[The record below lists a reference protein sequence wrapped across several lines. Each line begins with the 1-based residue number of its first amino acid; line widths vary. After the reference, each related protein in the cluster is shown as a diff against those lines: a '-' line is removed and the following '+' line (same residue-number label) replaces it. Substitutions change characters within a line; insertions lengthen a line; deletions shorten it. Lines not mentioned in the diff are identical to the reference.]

1 MSVAVMRRSYPVAL
15 LFILYLVLSSVHARI
30 HRLKLEDD
38 DRKQFTLSTFGFLK
52 GGTLTVNVTKF
63 SFLKETDHKIDD
75 SSFGFTLDKSGNTG
89 MSTYLESM
97 QEKCILSR
105 KDSEDTDSLT
115 LIFFRMNFNDGLL
128 YVDRKGKDLNHLMIS
143 TLDKETFISQRKL
156 FRRES
161 DGPGKKSVASDSFLL
176 SRSRRLV
183 EKNNSKI
190 VEKIVATPVKITPN
204 VTINSLLQKPALKK
218 ASAHNNTVSV
228 TKSPVIST
236 TKLDNGVV
244 RDVIKMNKVNGYYT
258 AYFLVSIKKDNEE
271 GLYNLFFHNCINYK
285 GANSAVNLSLI
296 LIEDNNGNYLSA
308 GDMPL
313 PMLNFVCSFAFFLTG
328 CVWLFVLQRSSEDVY
343 KMHYLMLGVV
353 YVKSISC
360 LFHAINFHFIQTK
373 GIHEE
378 AWAILYYIVYLM
390 RGALLFTTILLI
402 GAGWAFIKHML
413 SDKEKKLF
421 IIIIPLQ
428 VLANVAW
435 IIVEESEEGQS
446 QYTVWK
452 EIFILVD
459 LLCCG
464 AILFPV
470 VWSIRHLQDASQ
482 TDGKAV
488 ISLNKLK
495 LFRQFYILIV
505 CYIYFT
511 RIIVYLLKITVPF
524 KYEWLDPMFKE
535 MATFIFFIVT
545 GYKFRPASD
554 NPYLQVPLDSDEEI
568 ELEEVLTKNSVLE
581 NVVKVS
587 RSSKM
592 EETEPNT
599 GAKQRESS
607 HEYD

>member
-1 MSVAVMRRSYPVAL
+1 MFIFYLKIGL
-15 LFILYLVLSSVHARI
+15 LFLSLALYFVDGRI
-30 HRLKLEDD
+30 HRLKLEND

-52 GGTLTVNVTKF
+52 GGTLSVNVTKF
-63 SFLKETDHKIDD
+63 SYEVDD
-75 SSFGFTLDKSGNTG
+75 PKRINNASFGFTLDKSGNTG

-105 KDSEDTDSLT
+105 KDSEDMDSMS
-115 LIFFRMNFNDGLL
+115 LIFFRMDFNKQEL
-128 YVDRKGKDLNHLMIS
+128 VVEKRGKDLSHLTI
-143 TLDKETFISQRKL
+143 TNQDRKTFTEQHKM
-156 FRRES
+156 FRRNS
-161 DGPGKKSVASDSFLL
+161 DFNTGHSVMSDSFLIVRSKRAISKL
-176 SRSRRLV
+176 SENPVVNKSV
-183 EKNNSKI
+183 PSVASVKKTDSKVVKPTTMATKNASKM
-190 VEKIVATPVKITPN
+190 TPE
-204 VTINSLLQKPALKK
+204 A
-218 ASAHNNTVSV
+218 
-228 TKSPVIST
+228 T
-236 TKLDNGVV
+236 TK
-244 RDVIKMNKVNGYYT
+244 IKMKKVGDYYT
-258 AYFLVSIKKDNEE
+258 AYFLVYIGKDSEE

-285 GANSAVNLSLI
+285 GANSAVNLSLT
-296 LIEDNNGNYLSA
+296 LIEENKGNYLSA

-313 PMLNFVCSFAFFLTG
+313 PIMNFVCSFAFFLSG
-328 CVWLFVLQRSSEDVY
+328 CAWLFVLQRSSEDVY

-360 LFHAINFHFIQTK
+360 LFHAINFHFIETK

-413 SDKEKKLF
+413 CDKEKKLF

-488 ISLNKLK
+488 ISLTKLK

-554 NPYLQVPLDSDEEI
+554 NPYLQVPQDSDEEI
-568 ELEEVLTKNSVLE
+568 EMEEVLTKNGALE
-581 NVVKVS
+581 TVVKVS
-587 RSSKM
+587 RTKEQQSADSG
-592 EETEPNT
+592 T
-599 GAKQRESS
+599 KQRESS

>member
-1 MSVAVMRRSYPVAL
+1 MSVSAKIRCFPVDL
-15 LFILYLVLSSVHARI
+15 LPIFILYLVLSSVDGRI

-38 DRKQFTLSTFGFLK
+38 DRRQFTLSTFGFLK

-63 SFLKETDHKIDD
+63 SYMKDSSHKLDE
-75 SSFGFTLDKSGNTG
+75 SSFGFTLDKSGSTG

-97 QEKCILSR
+97 QEKCILSK
-105 KDSEDTDSLT
+105 KDSDDTDSVS
-115 LIFFRMNFNDGLL
+115 LIFFRMNFKDEVLH
-128 YVDRKGKDLNHLMIS
+128 VDRKGKDLSRLMIS
-143 TLDKETFISQRKL
+143 TLDKKTFISQHKL
-156 FRRES
+156 FRRDS
-161 DGPGKKSVASDSFLL
+161 DDQVKKYVTSDSFLL
-176 SRSRRLV
+176 SRSQRAAV
-183 EKNNSKI
+183 THKTNNSL
-190 VEKIVATPVKITPN
+190 PLN
-204 VTINSLLQKPALKK
+204 NSLVNTAVKELLKHVSNST
-218 ASAHNNTVSV
+218 SANNTLSSASKEHKVSTAGPTDGTV
-228 TKSPVIST
+228 Q
-236 TKLDNGVV
+236 
-244 RDVIKMNKVNGYYT
+244 DVIKLKKVNGYYT
-258 AYFLVSIKKDNEE
+258 AYFLVSVKKDNEE

-328 CVWLFVLQRSSEDVY
+328 CAWLFVLQRSSEDVY

-535 MATFIFFIVT
+535 MATFVFFIVT

-554 NPYLQVPLDSDEEI
+554 NPYLQVPQDSDEEI
-568 ELEEVLTKNSVLE
+568 EMEEVLTKNSALD

-587 RSSKM
+587 RSSKTQ
-592 EETEPNT
+592 ETEPNT